1 MPLPRIAV
9 TLGDP
14 AGIGPEIAAQGLAR
28 PDIKRLARVAVI
40 GSDAVF
46 RAAREQAGVR
56 LAWQTFTNADKAREA
71 LEKSRGLVLYEP
83 APVICRIPKP
93 GRWTRE
99 TGRVSLAW
107 VKTGTEWCLNGWAD
121 GLVTGPVSK
130 AAWQTAGAKWP
141 GHTELL
147 AELCGVRD
155 EVMLLAGGG
164 LRVALVTVHEP
175 LARVPSLISRQ
186 RIVTVGRV
194 LAQGLAERFSLR
206 NPRIA
211 VLGLNPHAG
220 EGGLLGDEERRHI
233 VPAIRALRRAG
244 IDAIGPLA
252 ADTAFHRAIGGEF
265 DVVLAMYHDQ
275 GLGPLKTLAFDSGVN
290 VTLGLP
296 IVRVSVDH
304 GTAFD
309 IAGRGV
315 AKANSFCAAFRLATE
330 MAGRRAIN
338 RRHRLS

>member
-1 MPLPRIAV
+1 MRTVIDAALPRLAV

-14 AGIGPEIAAQGLAR
+14 AGIGPEVTARGLAR
-28 PDIKRLARVAVI
+28 PDVKRLARVVVI

-46 RAAREQAGVR
+46 RAACERTGVR
-56 LAWQTFTNADKAREA
+56 LAWRTFTDAGAARET
-71 LEKSRGLVLYEP
+71 LEKGRGLVLYEP
-83 APVICRIPKP
+83 TPLKYGISTP
-93 GRWTRE
+93 GKWTRE
-99 TGRVSLAW
+99 TGRLSLAW
-107 VKTGTEWCLNGWAD
+107 VKIGAEWCLNGRVD

-130 AAWQTAGAKWP
+130 AAWRAAGAKWP

-147 AELCGVRD
+147 AELCGVKD

-175 LARVPSLISRQ
+175 LARVPTLISRR

-194 LAQGLAERFSLR
+194 LARGLAERFGLP
-206 NPRIA
+206 NARIA

-233 VPAIRALRRAG
+233 VPAVRALRRAG
-244 IDAIGPLA
+244 VDAGGPLA
-252 ADTAFHRAIGGEF
+252 ADTAFHRMLQGEF
-265 DVVLAMYHDQ
+265 DAILAMYHDQ
-275 GLGPLKTLAFDSGVN
+275 GLGPLKTVAFDSGVN

-296 IVRVSVDH
+296 IVRASVDH

-315 AKANSFCAAFRLATE
+315 AKADSFCAAFRLAVE
-330 MAGRRAIN
+330 MAGCSAGA
-338 RRHRLS
+338 